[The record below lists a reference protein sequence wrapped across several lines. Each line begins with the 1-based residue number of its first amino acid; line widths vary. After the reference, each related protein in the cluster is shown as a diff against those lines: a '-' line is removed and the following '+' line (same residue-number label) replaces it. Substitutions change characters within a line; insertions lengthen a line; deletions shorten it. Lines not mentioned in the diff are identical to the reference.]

1 MAKYE
6 PKEQQDQ
13 ISANEMS
20 SEDGLEPDDY
30 VFIVGADGKMKSVIF
45 PPESTLEY
53 SRDLL
58 KVFAVFGV
66 DDPDQLLAGPT
77 IH

>member
-1 MAKYE
+1 MAKSE
-6 PKEQQDQ
+6 PKTQQDQ

-20 SEDGLEPDDY
+20 SEDGLDPDDY

-58 KVFAVFGV
+58 KVFSVFGV
-66 DDPDQLLAGPT
+66 DDPDQLLNNYT

>member
-1 MAKYE
+1 M
-6 PKEQQDQ
+6 
-13 ISANEMS
+13 N

-53 SRDLL
+53 SKDLL
-58 KVFAVFGV
+58 RVFALFGV